1 MSSEYSSYPEVHVD
15 DVMSAVVDSFV
26 LTDVLSTVIYAYTS
40 VSSIAQPVIVMSSS
54 AIMLSESIDSP
65 PTAVSLAVLND
76 TVDGAAGG
84 VISIVNVCKVTIDV

>member
-65 PTAVSLAVLND
+65 PTAVSLA
-76 TVDGAAGG
+76 
-84 VISIVNVCKVTIDV
+84 